1 MKSKDQTLLEEAYLK
16 MYESTQKDYFVDALT
31 NPSLYELV
39 LYPIKGEDW
48 DGNATN
54 ATEASLY
61 TVDNGVKVLSRTFEE
76 DSIYVD
82 ELDNLINAFR
92 KHNPEGLTDNR

>member
-39 LYPIKGEDW
+39 LYSIKGEDW
-48 DGNATN
+48 DGNSTN

-61 TVDNGVKVLSRTFEE
+61 TADNGVKVLSRTFEE

-92 KHNPEGLTDNR
+92 KHNPESLTDNR